1 MQSVIH
7 SSGRRWTLSTDAAL
21 GRHTKGPS
29 HQCLCVRTHQ
39 QITELLSRDRV
50 IVRREHPEL
59 VRSLERRVV
68 GGELVSILPGVYTVP
83 ELSHDPTV
91 LVAGLSRARPE
102 TIFTGA
108 TAARLSYWP
117 EAPLRTVTAAIRHP
131 RADRR
136 GFTWE
141 RRAIPPELVM
151 VRGGVQLTVPSLSA
165 LDMSDLD
172 HTEALDVALRKRVVT
187 VDSLRTALAATA
199 YRRGNA
205 GRWAVALDSRS
216 GGWSFPER
224 VAHRLLRANGI
235 TGWTAN
241 YPFRVDGRDL
251 YFIDIA
257 FERRKLAIEIDGRIH
272 GTDLGVFE
280 SDRWRQNDLVASG
293 WRVFRFTYTMVVE
306 HPDVFISTIRQA
318 LGK

>member
-1 MQSVIH
+1 
-7 SSGRRWTLSTDAAL
+7 
-21 GRHTKGPS
+21 
-29 HQCLCVRTHQ
+29 
-39 QITELLSRDRV
+39 
-50 IVRREHPEL
+50 
-59 VRSLERRVV
+59 
-68 GGELVSILPGVYTVP
+68 
-83 ELSHDPTV
+83 
-91 LVAGLSRARPE
+91 
-102 TIFTGA
+102 
-108 TAARLSYWP
+108 
-117 EAPLRTVTAAIRHP
+117 
-131 RADRR
+131 
-136 GFTWE
+136 
-141 RRAIPPELVM
+141 M

-257 FERRKLAIEIDGRIH
+257 FERRKLAIEATGGSTGPTSGSSSPIDGVRTISWH
-272 GTDLGVFE
+272 RVGACFASPTRWSSSIPMSSSARSGKRSK
-280 SDRWRQNDLVASG
+280 SD
-293 WRVFRFTYTMVVE
+293 
-306 HPDVFISTIRQA
+306 
-318 LGK
+318 